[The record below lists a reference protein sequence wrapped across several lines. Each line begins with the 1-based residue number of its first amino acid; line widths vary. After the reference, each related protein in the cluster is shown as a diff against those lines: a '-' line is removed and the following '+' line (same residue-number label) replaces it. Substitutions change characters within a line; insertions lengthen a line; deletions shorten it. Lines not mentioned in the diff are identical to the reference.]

1 MAIPGVE
8 AGGFVK
14 LCGMDTGERDA
25 LLVLLL
31 TPGMGQTLA
40 ARAIELL
47 GSAGAVVGASEQALS
62 QVRGISGPTASRMRR
77 DMDALQRNGTLE
89 REKELI
95 ERHGVR
101 LLTVDEPAY
110 PRLLKLIPD
119 PPSMLFVRGELRE
132 DDALALAIVGSR
144 RCSHYGR
151 EQADRFAAQAVTAGL
166 CVVSGGA
173 FGVDV
178 AAHQAVLRMG
188 GRTIAVIGSGLAKPY
203 PERHADLFDMIADG
217 HGAVM
222 SELPMTAPPVPE
234 NFPRR
239 NRIISGLA
247 LGVLV
252 IEAAVRSGA
261 LITARLCVEE
271 HGRECMALP
280 GRVDNAGSA
289 GCHKIIR
296 EGSATLVTSM
306 ADVLDTLGDTGQLLR
321 AEADRAGWQAPE
333 PPTLFEH
340 NLTDTQRRIVDT
352 LSQPRDLETLV
363 AETGMDVGA
372 LQAEL
377 TLLQIRGLVSRGNG
391 KFARKR

>member
-1 MAIPGVE
+1 
-8 AGGFVK
+8 
-14 LCGMDTGERDA
+14 MDAADRDA
-25 LLVLLL
+25 LLTLLL

-40 ARAIELL
+40 SRAIVMFGGPQAVL
-47 GSAGAVVGASEQALS
+47 GATAEALAT
-62 QVRGISGPTASRMRR
+62 VKGISVPAASRMRR
-77 DMDALQRNGTLE
+77 AMDAIQTDGTLQ

-95 ERHGVR
+95 ERFGVQ
-101 LLTVDEPAY
+101 LVTLDDAVY

-119 PPSMLFVRGELRE
+119 PPRMLFVRGAFAEE
-132 DDALALAIVGSR
+132 DALALAIVGSR
-144 RCSHYGR
+144 RCTHYGR

-173 FGVDV
+173 FGIDA
-178 AAHQAVLRMG
+178 AAHQAALRMG

-217 HGAVM
+217 HGAVI
-222 SELPMTAPPVPE
+222 SELPMSAPPVPE

-252 IEAAVRSGA
+252 VEAAVRSGA

-280 GRVDNAGSA
+280 GPVDSPNSA
-289 GCHKIIR
+289 GCHKLIR
-296 EGSATLVTSM
+296 EGAATLVTNM
-306 ADVLDTLGDTGQLLR
+306 ADVLDTLGDAGEILR
-321 AEADRAGWQAPE
+321 ADADEKGWQPPE

-352 LSQPRDLETLV
+352 LSEPRDLDALV
-363 AETGMDVGA
+363 AATGMDVGA
-372 LQAEL
+372 LQADL
-377 TLLQIRGLVSRGNG
+377 TMLQIRGLVSRQNG